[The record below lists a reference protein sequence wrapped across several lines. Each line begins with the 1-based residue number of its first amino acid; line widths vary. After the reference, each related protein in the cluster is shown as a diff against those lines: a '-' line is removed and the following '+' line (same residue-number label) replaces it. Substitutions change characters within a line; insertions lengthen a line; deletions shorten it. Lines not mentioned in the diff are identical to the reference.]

1 MAWIRHANVHVKQLA
16 FLRIMGQSADM
27 EKKSSSSARY
37 IRKRKTPSD
46 ISPAG
51 FEKGVGPTS
60 IQEFCSTYGMPRQVL
75 PRLSGFSQRAIDS
88 WAAGKQPSGPAAMRL
103 TELER
108 LFEALSKLVAS
119 KSIGPWLNRPN
130 VAFQGSTPLQVIERG
145 ESDRLWRMVYQ
156 LESGQPA

>member
-1 MAWIRHANVHVKQLA
+1 
-16 FLRIMGQSADM
+16 M
-27 EKKSSSSARY
+27 EKKKAPVTRY
-37 IRKRKTPSD
+37 IRRRKVPS
-46 ISPAG
+46 AG
-51 FEKGVGPTS
+51 RPVAMATGAGP
-60 IQEFCSTYGMPRQVL
+60 IKVQEFCSTYGMPRQVL
-75 PRLSGFSQRAIDS
+75 PRLSGFSQRAIDN

-130 VAFQGSTPLQVIERG
+130 AAFQGSTPLQVIERG
-145 ESDRLWRMVYQ
+145 ETDRLWRMVYQ

>member
-1 MAWIRHANVHVKQLA
+1 
-16 FLRIMGQSADM
+16 M
-27 EKKSSSSARY
+27 EKKSSPSTRY
-37 IRKRKTPSD
+37 VRRRKAPAAV
-46 ISPAG
+46 SPPALAL
-51 FEKGVGPTS
+51 GPGPAK

-75 PRLSGFSQRAIDS
+75 PRLSGFSQRAIDN

-119 KSIGPWLNRPN
+119 QSIGPWLSRPN

-156 LESGQPA
+156 LESGQPG

>member
-1 MAWIRHANVHVKQLA
+1 
-16 FLRIMGQSADM
+16 M
-27 EKKSSSSARY
+27 EKKQAPATRY
-37 IRKRKTPSD
+37 IRRRKA
-46 ISPAG
+46 PAVVSHAAMETG
-51 FEKGVGPTS
+51 AGPTKV
-60 IQEFCSTYGMPRQVL
+60 QEFCRTYGMPRQAL
-75 PRLSGFSQRAIDS
+75 PRLSGFSQRAIDN

-108 LFEALSKLVAS
+108 LFEALSKLVVS

-156 LESGQPA
+156 LESGQPG